1 MSSQLLTVELAKK
14 IAERTAYYYS
24 QAKQIE
30 EKLIT
35 NEIAKV
41 KLKDAGIDFNES
53 EWSNIVRVNSEDI
66 EAKPEFLKSVYKV
79 LGRLKDTGE
88 REVVDS
94 RKRIIS
100 VKLEA
105 VAYPGV
111 RITYLH
117 KINKGD
123 KCQIKTE
130 KTSKTRVQKYK
141 TVVCGK

>member
-1 MSSQLLTVELAKK
+1 MSAILTVELAEK
-14 IAERTAYYYS
+14 IAQKTKYYLN
-24 QAKQIE
+24 QAKRIE
-30 EKLIT
+30 EMLIT
-35 NEIAKV
+35 NEIAKA
-41 KLKDAGIDFNES
+41 KLKDAGVEYAEA
-53 EWSNIVRVNSEDI
+53 EWSNIIRIETDKV

-100 VKLEA
+100 VKLEP

-117 KINKGD
+117 KIQKGD

-141 TVVCGK
+141 TVVCGN